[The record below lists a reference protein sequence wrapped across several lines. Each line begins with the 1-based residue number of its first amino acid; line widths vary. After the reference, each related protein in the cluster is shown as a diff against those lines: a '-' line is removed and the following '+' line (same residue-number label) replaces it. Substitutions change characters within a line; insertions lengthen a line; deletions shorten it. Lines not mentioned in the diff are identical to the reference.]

1 MTVFYLLFQVLKV
14 QDLSLSLMPR
24 VHLPRHP
31 VLRLES
37 SGVPCGL
44 LYLPSILAAPS
55 TAQTQPLAGDAQCQE
70 EQHCLHCSWHHP
82 RATAAALCQ
91 EQPLDNS
98 GDEAKNLANL
108 ALQRGTDTAHLKQ
121 LLCSTLL
128 FLALHLSAC
137 MA

>member
-1 MTVFYLLFQVLKV
+1 MFLVVYYCTFPALWQLPALPG
-14 QDLSLSLMPR
+14 LSPWQGMLSAR
-24 VHLPRHP
+24 R
-31 VLRLES
+31 S
-37 SGVPCGL
+37 
-44 LYLPSILAAPS
+44 S
-55 TAQTQPLAGDAQCQE
+55 TACTALGITR
-70 EQHCLHCSWHHP
+70 EQQ
-82 RATAAALCQ
+82 AAALCQ
-91 EQPLDNS
+91 EEPLDNS